1 MFGADGT
8 LESVRQVGL
17 ETLINHWQTE
27 SGRSGHRRVIV
38 SSSLDWREREECFFG
53 AVNTVAGKER
63 RAYSPTKYQLIFH
76 TQSEPKFDTSAQP
89 NLPLFTFLIIKDRVQ
104 HSLLQDLHY
113 ISFNFSLCQ
122 LRNPWF

>member
-63 RAYSPTKYQLIFH
+63 RAYSPTKYHLIFH

-89 NLPLFTFLIIKDRVQ
+89 KLPLFSFSTIKDRTQ
-104 HSLLQDLHY
+104 CPLRHALDS
-113 ISFNFSLCQ
+113 ISSNSAISIEKFPYF
-122 LRNPWF
+122 